1 MYARISAILCVPQC
15 VHKVHIIWIRPTH
28 NQFQGH
34 LLATL
39 WRIIEISIL
48 IKAAFLVIERS
59 HKSCL
64 TGKWTEIIFYLF
76 PNNKV
81 HGANMRPTWGRQDP
95 GVPHVGHMNLA
106 IWVVSVQVRTFS
118 INERKRLLS
127 MAVSV
132 IMCAE
137 LRRTQWTQVPVSRHS
152 SNHPSSSST
161 LLPTVLHNLGYQKYN
176 APGTPFYT
184 RLNDYRAWISNHS
197 HFFCGEI

>member
-1 MYARISAILCVPQC
+1 M
-15 VHKVHIIWIRPTH
+15 
-28 NQFQGH
+28 
-34 LLATL
+34 
-39 WRIIEISIL
+39 
-48 IKAAFLVIERS
+48 IERS

-106 IWVVSVQVRTFS
+106 IWVVTVQVRTFS

-127 MAVSV
+127 MAVNV

-137 LRRTQWTQVPVSRHS
+137 LRRTQWTQIPISRHS
-152 SNHPSSSST
+152 SNHLSSSST
-161 LLPTVLHNLGYQKYN
+161 ILPTVLHNLGYQKYN

-197 HFFCGEI
+197 HFFLRCDLRDYSLMDLCFDSNSRLCHFAAPGDQEAAAPTNRM